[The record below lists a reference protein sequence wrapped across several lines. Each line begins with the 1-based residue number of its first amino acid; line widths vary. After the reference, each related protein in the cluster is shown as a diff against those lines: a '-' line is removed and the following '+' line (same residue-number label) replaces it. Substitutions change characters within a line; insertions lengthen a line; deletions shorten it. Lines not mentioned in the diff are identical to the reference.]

1 MLYEIIEPHSYTKRV
16 VKFFKKHPDLLDRYE
31 KTIKLMELNPF
42 HPSLRLHKL
51 KGLLAEYHSISISMQ
66 YRIIIEFIIE
76 DGKII
81 LINIG
86 THDKVY

>member
-1 MLYEIIEPHSYTKRV
+1 MPYKIIEPLSYTKKAI
-16 VKFFKKHPDLLDRYE
+16 KFFKKHPNLLDRYE
-31 KTIKLMELNPF
+31 KTIKLMELDPF

-51 KGLLAEYHSISISMQ
+51 KGLLAEYYSISISMQ
-66 YRIIIEFIIE
+66 YRIIIEFVIE
-76 DGKII
+76 DKQII

>member
-1 MLYEIIEPHSYTKRV
+1 MPYKIIEPLSYTKKTI
-16 VKFFKKHPDLLDRYE
+16 KFFKKHPSLLDRYE
-31 KTIKLMELNPF
+31 KTIKLMELDPF

-51 KGLLAEYHSISISMQ
+51 KGLLAEYYSISISMQ
-66 YRIIIEFIIE
+66 YRIIIEFVIK
-76 DGKII
+76 DKQII

>member
-1 MLYEIIEPHSYTKRV
+1 MPYEIIEPNSYTKRA
-16 VKFFKKHPDLLDRYE
+16 VKFFKKHPDLFERYE
-31 KTIKLMELNPF
+31 KTIKLMELDPF

-66 YRIIIEFIIE
+66 YRIIIEFVIE
-76 DGKII
+76 DEKII

-86 THDKVY
+86 THDRVY

>member
-1 MLYEIIEPHSYTKRV
+1 MLYEIIEPSSYRKRA
-16 VKFFKKHPDLLDRYE
+16 VKFFKKHPDLLERYE
-31 KTIKLMELNPF
+31 KTIKLMELDPS

-51 KGLLAEYHSISISMQ
+51 KGLLAEYHSISISMK
-66 YRIIIEFIIE
+66 YRVIIEFVIE

>member
-1 MLYEIIEPHSYTKRV
+1 MPYKIIEPDSYAKRA
-16 VKFFKKHPDLLDRYE
+16 VKFFKRHPNLFSRYE
-31 KTIKLMELNPF
+31 KTIKLMEIDPF

-51 KGLLAEYHSISISMQ
+51 KGLLAEYHSVSISMQ
-66 YRIIIEFIIE
+66 YRIIIEFVIE

-86 THDKVY
+86 SHDRVY